1 MDVLGRLNLLSL
13 IATNNNSVESQPYF
27 SQFDPKTGKQLW
39 NLPMETPNSE
49 NQVLA
54 LDYTGKAFLIDTPV
68 MMSNAFDS
76 SLVLEYRP
84 DSHP

>member
-1 MDVLGRLNLLSL
+1 
-13 IATNNNSVESQPYF
+13 
-27 SQFDPKTGKQLW
+27 
-39 NLPMETPNSE
+39 METPNSE

-54 LDYTGKAFLIDTPV
+54 LDYTGNAFLIDTPV